1 MYKARQRNGNEMLHV
16 NDIFLK
22 GVLVSFIPFFIVF
35 TVAADCR
42 GLNREV
48 TLKDF
53 HICISFLTLSD

>member
-1 MYKARQRNGNEMLHV
+1 MLHV

-53 HICISFLTLSD
+53 HICISFLTLSN